1 MKILLICH
9 EIPSMSVGA
18 TLPFY
23 HMIRNISKMY
33 DMHLVCFNSGKYQ
46 VDPLK
51 EHLEGY
57 DMIDIVEYETF
68 MDQFKYTL
76 SNMLSLKTILFP

>member
-33 DMHLVCFNSGKYQ
+33 DMHPYIFEIFL
-46 VDPLK
+46 
-51 EHLEGY
+51 
-57 DMIDIVEYETF
+57 II
-68 MDQFKYTL
+68 
-76 SNMLSLKTILFP
+76 